1 MGLSAP
7 LPSPWG
13 WVFTAS
19 TRWGGGGGVVSGSC
33 CSLKTYALS
42 WAWNSCP
49 TDPVSETSV
58 YSLISVG
65 RHRTLAVWHT
75 PDLRQIHAL
84 VPLMLLPLPG
94 MFFPSEPIPSNLPQ
108 HPAAF
113 LTYQSSAGPPSSTC
127 HLLWEAFLDAS
138 LSQAKSVAWSPF
150 PGGTLFKRLLE
161 LLLRAPSPAWTWA
174 KGCAQGVSVEWAG

>member
-1 MGLSAP
+1 MHFHGRGILAP
-7 LPSPWG
+7 LTLSQRPPCTLSFPLEG
-13 WVFTAS
+13 S
-19 TRWGGGGGVVSGSC
+19 TC
-33 CSLKTYALS
+33 FNLAF
-42 WAWNSCP
+42 
-49 TDPVSETSV
+49 
-58 YSLISVG
+58 
-65 RHRTLAVWHT
+65 RTLAVRHT
-75 PDLRQIHAL
+75 PDLRQIQAL
-84 VPLMLLPLPG
+84 VPPMLLPLPG

-113 LTYQSSAGPPSSTC
+113 LTYQSSAGPSSSTC
-127 HLLWEAFLDAS
+127 HLLWEAFLDAF